1 MFGLFKKKSPTEV
14 LQKKYE
20 KLMKEY
26 HQLSTT
32 SRTESDKKFAE
43 AQEVI
48 KEMDALEKNQ
58 NL

>member
-1 MFGLFKKKSPTEV
+1 MFGLLKKKSPAEV

-20 KLMKEY
+20 KLMKEH

-32 SRTESDKKFAE
+32 SRTESDKKFVE

-48 KEMDALEKNQ
+48 KEMDALEKK
-58 NL
+58 